1 MQDRYSHW
9 YQSQNRMKPR
19 HAFTL
24 IELLVVIAIIA
35 ILAGMLL
42 PALGKAKENA
52 KRISCLNNL
61 RQWGTGMMI
70 YTLDN
75 EDQLPDEKFRAGNSW
90 EGALDDE
97 SQAAWPNTIPVT
109 IGIPSA
115 IQYATQWLQTK
126 QNDFYAKSSLFQCPS
141 ARFQADKFDEPLFT
155 LAVNSKLV
163 RNGRIVKLTAIQ
175 QPTQTVLMLE
185 GGAPGEEKAHPE
197 QSKYN
202 GQPNIYASR
211 FAARHNRSGN
221 LIFADGH
228 AENQSTREIVSETG
242 NALTPQ
248 ISLSWT
254 PNPLN
259 NPN

>member
-1 MQDRYSHW
+1 MPTRDRYSHG
-9 YQSQNRMKPR
+9 YQSQHRMKPR

-115 IQYATQWLQTK
+115 IHYATQWLQSK
-126 QNDFYAKSSLFQCPS
+126 QNDFYAILC
-141 ARFQADKFDEPLFT
+141 RVKF
-155 LAVNSKLV
+155 
-163 RNGRIVKLTAIQ
+163 
-175 QPTQTVLMLE
+175 
-185 GGAPGEEKAHPE
+185 
-197 QSKYN
+197 
-202 GQPNIYASR
+202 
-211 FAARHNRSGN
+211 
-221 LIFADGH
+221 
-228 AENQSTREIVSETG
+228 SE
-242 NALTPQ
+242 
-248 ISLSWT
+248 
-254 PNPLN
+254 
-259 NPN
+259 

>member
-1 MQDRYSHW
+1 
-9 YQSQNRMKPR
+9 MKHSR
-19 HAFTL
+19 AFTL

-61 RQWGTGMMI
+61 RQWGTGMLL

-75 EDQLPDEKFRAGNSW
+75 GDQLPDEKLRSG
-90 EGALDDE
+90 DDWQDAFHPD
-97 SQAAWPNTIPVT
+97 SQGAWPTQLPLT
-109 IGIPSA
+109 MGIPGLPD
-115 IQYATQWLQTK
+115 YASEWLKTQE
-126 QNDFYAKSSLFQCPS
+126 NRFYTKSSLFHCPS
-141 ARFQADKFDEPLFT
+141 ARFNDEKFSKPQYT

-163 RNGRIVKLTAIQ
+163 RNGRIVKMTAIQ
-175 QPTQTVLMLE
+175 QASLTVLMLE
-185 GGAPGEEKAHPE
+185 SGAPDEPKAHPE
-197 QSKYN
+197 QTNYN
-202 GQPNIYASR
+202 GQPNVFASR

-228 AENQSTREIVSETG
+228 AENHRINNVISERG
-242 NALTPQ
+242 NAITPQ
-248 ISLSWT
+248 TTLIWT
-254 PNPLN
+254 PDPRS